1 MLILMLDFLLLLLEV
16 CGIYSNDLCVFVFV
30 LLVRGMVCAIL
41 QGGVCVCVCINHEVY
56 VSSIVTFP
64 ITPLLLAYKA
74 CDMDETLNKS
84 KLRL

>member
-41 QGGVCVCVCINHEVY
+41 QGGVCVCVSTTRY
-56 VSSIVTFP
+56 MYP
-64 ITPLLLAYKA
+64 Q
-74 CDMDETLNKS
+74 
-84 KLRL
+84 